1 MNSPTSSILVIEDD
15 PQLQRFLH
23 TSLDAHGY
31 RVTLA
36 STGREGLQR
45 ITTLQ
50 PDVVLLDLGLPDMDG
65 VELVTRVRQWS
76 SMPILVVSSRG
87 REEDK
92 IAALD
97 HGADDYVTK
106 PFGMGE
112 LLARI
117 RAAMRH
123 AIRFEGGDAVY
134 RSGPIEVDVVRREVR
149 RNGEVVR
156 LSRKEYELLRYF
168 VQHADRVITHE
179 PVLKAVWGPA
189 QAHETQ
195 YLRVF
200 VGRLRQKLETDPSRP
215 QLLVTE
221 SGVGYRLR
229 TLPVE
234 RDQTRSD

>member
-1 MNSPTSSILVIEDD
+1 MTDDPSSILVIEDEG
-15 PQLQRFLH
+15 QLQRLLQ
-23 TSLDAHGY
+23 TSLEAHGY
-31 RVTLA
+31 RAVVVG
-36 STGREGLQR
+36 SGREALLR
-45 ITTLQ
+45 ITASF

-76 SMPILVVSSRG
+76 DTPILIVSSRD

-97 HGADDYVTK
+97 QGANDYVTK
-106 PFGMGE
+106 PFSMGE

-117 RAAMRH
+117 RATLRQRMKRD
-123 AIRFEGGDAVY
+123 GGDILY
-134 RSGPIEVDVVRREVR
+134 RSAGLEFDSQRREVR
-149 RNGEVVR
+149 RNGEIVR

-168 VQHADRVITHE
+168 VLNADRVMTHE
-179 PVLKAVWGPA
+179 PALKAVWGPA

-200 VGRLRQKLETDPSRP
+200 VGRLRQKLERDPAQP
-215 QLLVTE
+215 ELLVTE

-229 TLPVE
+229 TLP
-234 RDQTRSD
+234 TT